1 MVKKLGKSDY
11 KDLAADPVGTRD
23 PSPAIEGV
31 SVNETYNGLIAA
43 GVSKCDLCGYWF
55 YVADSELSDVCNDCN
70 QSGDCD

>member
-1 MVKKLGKSDY
+1 MAKKLPATVYQDF
-11 KDLAADPVGTRD
+11 AAVLVGTKD

-70 QSGDCD
+70 D